1 MRNAELRG
9 RGEERGRVSNFSF
22 AVGEGRDGK
31 DLVSG
36 WFRERHGLGEK
47 LSWMCGAGPA
57 PRSHWTNALKASF
70 R

>member
-9 RGEERGRVSNFSF
+9 RGEEGGRVSNFSF

-36 WFRERHGLGEK
+36 WFRERHGLGEIV
-47 LSWMCGAGPA
+47 
-57 PRSHWTNALKASF
+57 
-70 R
+70 